1 MSSSDAWLL
10 DCGESLAI
18 AVGDHE
24 MLELVQTGQ
33 QHQVSAS
40 PEHDSGVL
48 QWQGGNVPVMEIS
61 SLHNGARLD
70 SKNSYLCLLNYQ
82 ASSGAALQQ
91 LALRITRA
99 PERIQVDDAQ
109 LCEFP
114 REYDESLL
122 KAVTLSCFTHH
133 AKPVLILDIA
143 SLCSSE
149 FQDQVSHSQNV
160 PRVIEDA
167 QV

>member
-1 MSSSDAWLL
+1 MSTSDAWLL
-10 DCGESLAI
+10 DCGESLTI

-33 QHQVSAS
+33 QHQLTETSEQGS
-40 PEHDSGVL
+40 EVL
-48 QWQGGNVPVMEIS
+48 QWQDKTVPVMEIS
-61 SLHNGARLD
+61 SLHTGNQLQSPD
-70 SKNSYLCLLNYQ
+70 SYLCLLNYQ
-82 ASSGAALQQ
+82 VAADTPLQQ
-91 LALRITRA
+91 LALRVTRA

-114 REYDESLL
+114 REYDNSRL

-133 AKPVLILDIA
+133 AKPVLILDIS

-149 FQDQVSHSQNV
+149 FKDQVSS
-160 PRVIEDA
+160 A
-167 QV
+167 